1 VLILKEEKINSI
13 QFFQMAKNYAE
24 LAFTKAV
31 KEMQEK
37 LGSRAAYARQEKN
50 SLVEGLTDYEI
61 EFISQRDSFYMATIS
76 ENGFPYIQHRGGPK
90 GFIKVLD
97 KYRLGIID
105 FRGNSQYISVGNLAT
120 HQNVAIIMI
129 DYPAR
134 ARLKI
139 FAKAKIVELK
149 DDPGLY
155 DQLDL
160 KNYKFHP
167 ERMMTFHVEAYDW
180 NCQQHITPRY
190 TIEELEEALA
200 PQREYIK
207 KLEEEIKLLK
217 GKG

>member
-1 VLILKEEKINSI
+1 
-13 QFFQMAKNYAE
+13 MAKNYAE

-37 LGSRAAYARQEKN
+37 MGSRAAYARQEKN
-50 SLVEGLTDYEI
+50 TIVDGLTEYET
-61 EFISQRDSFYMATIS
+61 EFISQRDSFYMATIG
-76 ENGFPYIQHRGGPK
+76 ENEFPYIQHRGGPK

-120 HQNVAIIMI
+120 HQNVAVIML
-129 DYPAR
+129 DYPAK

-149 DDPGLY
+149 DDPTLY

-160 KNYKFHP
+160 TNYKFQP
-167 ERMMTFHVEAYDW
+167 ERMMLFHVEAFDW

-190 TIEELEEALA
+190 TLTDMEEAFA
-200 PQREYIK
+200 SQRDYIK
-207 KLEEEIKLLK
+207 SLEDEIKILK
-217 GKG
+217 SK

>member
-1 VLILKEEKINSI
+1 
-13 QFFQMAKNYAE
+13 MAKNYAE

-37 LGSRAAYARQEKN
+37 LGSRAAYARQEKI
-50 SLVEGLTDYEI
+50 SFVDGLTEYET

-90 GFIKVLD
+90 GFMKVLD

-120 HQNVAIIMI
+120 HQNIAMIMV

-149 DDPGLY
+149 DDPTLY
-155 DQLDL
+155 DLLDL
-160 KNYKFHP
+160 ENYKFHP
-167 ERMMTFHVEAYDW
+167 ERMMLFQVEAYDW

-190 TIEELEEALA
+190 TLAELEEVLA
-200 PQREYIK
+200 PQREYITN
-207 KLEEEIKLLK
+207 LEEEIKMLK
-217 GKG
+217 AKNA